1 MVTKEIQ
8 KRNEKAQT
16 LRVVYV
22 EDDLFFVDSE
32 KGKICYRII
41 FSDEEISCTC
51 GDFVKNIK
59 SDKEFRCKHI
69 FAVIGA
75 IKGGSVEEGQVMK
88 KVKPQLNEKFITKIK
103 GKEFILY
110 AGLLDLGTQLGIR
123 KIHVEALQ
131 FPTKENGMEAICKAT
146 VESKLGEVYIEV
158 GDASPKN
165 VNKMIAPHILRMA
178 ATRAKCRCLR
188 DYTVSHHTALEE
200 LGNLDDVIE
209 DTKPAQPGT
218 KKKAPAKPKVV
229 KSKNDGKPD
238 APKDRTHATS
248 EETSSNNET
257 PKMSDA
263 QHRAIAN
270 LSRRRGISLE
280 EVENM
285 SKESYG
291 VTLVNL
297 SASDASSLIRELQQA
312 A

>member
-1 MVTKEIQ
+1 MSPQELK
-8 KRNEKAQT
+8 KRNEKAQL

-22 EDDLFFVDSE
+22 EDDLFLVSSE

-41 FSDEEISCTC
+41 FSDEEISCSC

-69 FAVIGA
+69 LAVIGA

-103 GKEFILY
+103 GKEFVLY

-131 FPTKENGMEAICKAT
+131 FPTKENGMEAICTAT
-146 VESKLGEVYIEV
+146 LESKLGEEFTEI
-158 GDASPKN
+158 GDANKN
-165 VNKMIAPHILRMA
+165 NVRELIVPHILRMA
-178 ATRAKCRCLR
+178 ATRAKARCLR
-188 DYTVSHHTALEE
+188 DYTNVGMTALEE
-200 LGNLDDVIE
+200 LGNLDEVI
-209 DTKPAQPGT
+209 DSTKPAKPAT
-218 KKKAPAKPKVV
+218 KKKVPVKAKTNKSKTDSKPDTPN
-229 KSKNDGKPD
+229 SKNDTTP
-238 APKDRTHATS
+238 
-248 EETSSNNET
+248 EETSNKNET

-285 SKESYG
+285 SKEAYG
-291 VTLVNL
+291 VALVNL
-297 SASDASSLIRELQQA
+297 SASDASAFIRELQQA